1 MGTYPRICILVEGL
15 SWHQFWRQMNMEES
29 KLPLE
34 HLVYS
39 EAAMLELLGIDRK
52 TLDDLRREKGFPF
65 VRLTTRSR
73 VYLANE
79 VLDWLKEQARK

>member
-1 MGTYPRICILVEGL
+1 
-15 SWHQFWRQMNMEES
+15 MEEL
-29 KLPLE
+29 KFPLE
-34 HLVYS
+34 NQVYS
-39 EAAMLELLGIDRK
+39 EAAVLELLGIDKK
-52 TLDDLRREKGFPF
+52 TLDDLRREKDFHF